1 MVRGRGKYIIKAKNT
16 IYAILVNFLFKSV
29 HSISLIWSFQF
40 MESISKQLIN
50 ERICRNYFVFGIDS
64 IRSINYKV
72 TRKNFPHEL

>member
-1 MVRGRGKYIIKAKNT
+1 
-16 IYAILVNFLFKSV
+16 
-29 HSISLIWSFQF
+29 

-50 ERICRNYFVFGIDS
+50 ERICRNYFVFEIDS